1 MSLYETIQSD
11 MYEAMKTKDKFK
23 ASTLRIALAKLKDK
37 KIEKREDLNKNDEI
51 KIIQNLVKQRKE
63 AADIYEKNNRSE
75 LMENEMEE
83 LKILSLYLPKM
94 MSGDELRALIESII
108 SETGAKNMSDMGKV
122 MPEIMKRSA
131 GKADGKMVILF
142 LDVLACFFIAI
153 MGSIGFRRGFIE
165 EIGRLIGLLVST
177 LFSLKYYLLLSAKI
191 LSIIQLNTFVVMV
204 ISFTTIFVLMLFIV
218 RVLTRFFHILLTSRG
233 IKFANR
239 SMGFVFGALK
249 GIIILMLFYWT
260 IDLFPS
266 NKWISIIR
274 DESYLS
280 YKFTNSRYVIIN
292 LFHLE
297 DPVKEGEKFI
307 KDMINND
314 QITKNEKS

>member
-122 MPEIMKRSA
+122 MPEIMKRSS
-131 GKADGKMVILF
+131 GKADGKMAQQIV
-142 LDVLACFFIAI
+142 
-153 MGSIGFRRGFIE
+153 SK
-165 EIGRLIGLLVST
+165 LL
-177 LFSLKYYLLLSAKI
+177 
-191 LSIIQLNTFVVMV
+191 Q
-204 ISFTTIFVLMLFIV
+204 
-218 RVLTRFFHILLTSRG
+218 
-233 IKFANR
+233 
-239 SMGFVFGALK
+239 
-249 GIIILMLFYWT
+249 
-260 IDLFPS
+260 
-266 NKWISIIR
+266 
-274 DESYLS
+274 
-280 YKFTNSRYVIIN
+280 
-292 LFHLE
+292 
-297 DPVKEGEKFI
+297 
-307 KDMINND
+307 
-314 QITKNEKS
+314 

>member
-94 MSGDELRALIESII
+94 MSEDELRALIESIL

-131 GKADGKMVILF
+131 GKADCKMAQQIV
-142 LDVLACFFIAI
+142 
-153 MGSIGFRRGFIE
+153 SK
-165 EIGRLIGLLVST
+165 LL
-177 LFSLKYYLLLSAKI
+177 
-191 LSIIQLNTFVVMV
+191 Q
-204 ISFTTIFVLMLFIV
+204 
-218 RVLTRFFHILLTSRG
+218 
-233 IKFANR
+233 
-239 SMGFVFGALK
+239 
-249 GIIILMLFYWT
+249 
-260 IDLFPS
+260 
-266 NKWISIIR
+266 
-274 DESYLS
+274 
-280 YKFTNSRYVIIN
+280 
-292 LFHLE
+292 
-297 DPVKEGEKFI
+297 
-307 KDMINND
+307 
-314 QITKNEKS
+314 

>member
-63 AADIYEKNNRSE
+63 AADIYEKKNRSE

-108 SETGAKNMSDMGKV
+108 SEAGAKNMSDMGKV

-131 GKADGKMVILF
+131 GKADGKMAQQIV
-142 LDVLACFFIAI
+142 
-153 MGSIGFRRGFIE
+153 SK
-165 EIGRLIGLLVST
+165 LL
-177 LFSLKYYLLLSAKI
+177 
-191 LSIIQLNTFVVMV
+191 Q
-204 ISFTTIFVLMLFIV
+204 
-218 RVLTRFFHILLTSRG
+218 
-233 IKFANR
+233 
-239 SMGFVFGALK
+239 
-249 GIIILMLFYWT
+249 
-260 IDLFPS
+260 
-266 NKWISIIR
+266 
-274 DESYLS
+274 
-280 YKFTNSRYVIIN
+280 
-292 LFHLE
+292 
-297 DPVKEGEKFI
+297 
-307 KDMINND
+307 
-314 QITKNEKS
+314 